1 MRSVTSAML
10 VALMMGACAGA
21 APVAEISR
29 AERAI
34 LAAQEVGAE
43 DQPASTIYLLL
54 AREAYTKAQERLAV
68 GDTEGAR
75 RLLLRAEADAELA
88 LTVARESSVRDAA
101 ERTLEE
107 ASHLGSGLR

>member
-1 MRSVTSAML
+1 MRSVTSAIL
-10 VALMMGACAGA
+10 IALTIGACGGA
-21 APVAEISR
+21 APVVEMSR

-34 LAAQEVGAE
+34 SAAEEVGAE
-43 DQPASTIYLLL
+43 EQPASTIYLVL
-54 AREAYTKAQERLAV
+54 ARQAYAKAQERLDV
-68 GDTEGAR
+68 GDREGAR

-107 ASHLGSGLR
+107 ASALGDELR